1 MQRTMIGLMLDR
13 TMAGQ
18 VLEAAQSQGRQ
29 FITEPEAKR
38 VLQAYGVPTPRGHLC
53 LSLEEATSAAREIG
67 YPVAMKIVS
76 PKIIHKTELG
86 GVRVNIVSD
95 EDLRNAHS
103 EMMAAVTASISE
115 RDIQGVLVEEMA
127 HGHEL
132 IIGASR
138 DQQFG
143 PLVMFGIGGVFVEIL
158 KDVSY
163 RLAPLDT
170 AEAREMIREIK
181 GYPLLAGTRGGKP
194 VNEEALVDV
203 LVRVSR
209 LVDDFREIKE
219 LDLNPTFAEG
229 DSIVAADA
237 RIIVD

>member
-1 MQRTMIGLMLDR
+1 MQRTTIGLMVDR
-13 TMAGQ
+13 TRAGQ
-18 VLEAAQSQGRQ
+18 VLEAARSQRRQ
-29 FITEPEAKR
+29 FITEPEAKE
-38 VLQAYGVPTPRGHLC
+38 VLQAYGIPTPRGRLC
-53 LSLEEATSAAREIG
+53 ISVEEAVAATREIG
-67 YPVAMKIVS
+67 YPVAMKVVS

-86 GVRVNIVSD
+86 GVRVNIASD
-95 EDLRNAHS
+95 EDLRKAHA
-103 EMMAAVTASISE
+103 EIMAAVTASVSR

-127 HGHEL
+127 RGREL

-138 DQQFG
+138 DPQFG

-163 RLAPLDT
+163 RLAPLDA

-181 GYPLLAGTRGGKP
+181 GYPLLTGARGGKP
-194 VNEEALVDV
+194 VNEEALEDV

-209 LVDDFREIKE
+209 LVDDFGEIKE
-219 LDLNPTFAEG
+219 LDLNPIFAEG

-237 RIIVD
+237 RIIID